1 MPQFTKER
9 KKRNSRQK
17 VHQETEMNRHVLER
31 LRKPQEGEWRV
42 GKGQTISTGCI
53 GRTGTNEAE
62 SREPGKAEELVICH
76 VEIPIMSTLCFWRK
90 SQHRW

>member
-17 VHQETEMNRHVLER
+17 VHQETEMNQHVLER
-31 LRKPQEGEWRV
+31 LRKPHKGEWTV

-53 GRTGTNEAE
+53 ERSGTNEAE
-62 SREPGKAEELVICH
+62 SRKPGKAEELVICH
-76 VEIPIMSTLCFWRK
+76 VEVLIMSTLCIWRK